1 MFVAIDFFALRKRT
15 DFFSAVKIEN
25 TCSIIKT
32 YIINIIAQIVD
43 HGYTLKPPRLGGS
56 TIYVL
61 DQRVKPCIPQFYCI
75 KVGFNGY
82 SLHGHIIRTERH
94 LNKNEV
100 IISAVCIQEFW
111 FCTFKSHCITNT
123 C

>member
-1 MFVAIDFFALRKRT
+1 MFVAITKTYRLFL
-15 DFFSAVKIEN
+15 SAVKIEN
-25 TCSIIKT
+25 SIRKT
-32 YIINIIAQIVD
+32 YIINIIAQIID

-61 DQRVKPCIPQFYCI
+61 DQRVYPCIPQFYCI

-94 LNKNEV
+94 LNENEV
-100 IISAVCIQEFW
+100 IISALCGFVHLKATALPIRAKQRP
-111 FCTFKSHCITNT
+111 N
-123 C
+123 